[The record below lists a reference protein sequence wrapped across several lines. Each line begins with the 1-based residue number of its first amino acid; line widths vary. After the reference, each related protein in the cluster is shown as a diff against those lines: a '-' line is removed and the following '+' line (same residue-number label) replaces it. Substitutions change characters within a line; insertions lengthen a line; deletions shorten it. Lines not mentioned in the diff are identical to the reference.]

1 MDKTKGQLLAH
12 YAEKE
17 PKTFWQY
24 DGFVGQSADD
34 YVMKADGDGDSIMWG
49 VTQELMTGMYGVR
62 VLVTAGT
69 SQADAVRVL
78 GKIREIIGHNGFA
91 WQERGQAELT
101 TELDGATRGERVAEL
116 RTEAHDTNEAHDWL
130 CAICGEPFDVE
141 PVSVFLAGH
150 GGELC
155 PRCILAGPEKAAEI
169 MRHYAQSE
177 RERAARILD
186 HAAELDALAERLPG
200 ATPWVTFDEWTEKV
214 GAAYREDGRMDAKQ
228 LRKWQ
233 AEMTAYKAE
242 LAARV

>member
-116 RTEAHDTNEAHDWL
+116 SYNDWK
-130 CAICGEPFDVE
+130 ER
-141 PVSVFLAGH
+141 AGV
-150 GGELC
+150 L
-155 PRCILAGPEKAAEI
+155 LEKAKLSAEDTLSLI
-169 MRHYAQSE
+169 H
-177 RERAARILD
+177 I
-186 HAAELDALAERLPG
+186 
-200 ATPWVTFDEWTEKV
+200 
-214 GAAYREDGRMDAKQ
+214 
-228 LRKWQ
+228 
-233 AEMTAYKAE
+233 
-242 LAARV
+242 

>member
-116 RTEAHDTNEAHDWL
+116 SYNDWKERAGVLLEKAKLSAEDTTDLLMQCSVPLEDLPAEVVEANPFIKWWLGQKVDGEATGGAVINWAAMCDVLERWL
-130 CAICGEPFDVE
+130 AHKAENTAGAVTCPCCGEKVNIVRDG
-141 PVSVFLAGH
+141 AGN
-150 GGELC
+150 GE
-155 PRCILAGPEKAAEI
+155 G
-169 MRHYAQSE
+169 
-177 RERAARILD
+177 
-186 HAAELDALAERLPG
+186 
-200 ATPWVTFDEWTEKV
+200 V
-214 GAAYREDGRMDAKQ
+214 G
-228 LRKWQ
+228 
-233 AEMTAYKAE
+233 T
-242 LAARV
+242 